1 MIIQISILFFL
12 MQKRIVELLKMNRL
26 GYNSSSLGN
35 FSLYLSFH
43 PIQTI
48 SFRSMSYL
56 ETNPVEN

>member
-35 FSLYLSFH
+35 FSFFSFH